1 MMKKLINRMSLF
13 AILFLLIQEY
23 ASGKTGPGGYEIPRI
38 ELKGVNFTVDPRIE
52 LFHTIEVLQGIPLVN
67 FIDLDYK
74 SKIQSHFEQYKNH
87 PVFKYLD
94 RNPMYGAV
102 FHTIDA
108 PITFLLQLTNEFE
121 WRKDIDFAVAIT
133 PQLDSLRMM
142 MKDFSEKANYPGFF
156 NSNTDLYNISL
167 ATLTYNLTKFDER
180 NRLLNYCGNESGA
193 SMQFNVVINFL
204 GWGNFGPRL
213 YKPGGVELYAIL
225 APEKSAIRVPTFDIG
240 ALYKLLWHEFAHSFA
255 NPAIEKYESQFEALN
270 YLWEPV
276 KESMKSQSYHSW
288 QSVIK
293 EHLTEA
299 IACRMAASKFG
310 EEAAELNYTRYQ
322 RGKNWMYLTP
332 LISSL
337 KVYEKSRD
345 AYPDINSF
353 MPRVIEALK
362 QVKQRDIEAWK
373 IEAEKI
379 REPNT
384 REMPTIGDIYN
395 KDSILFIVSSSERD
409 KKADI
414 KLKKYIAD
422 TKERIKSLRSA
433 RIVVDTIALKMDL
446 SKYNLSVWGT
456 PEGNLFLKKHM
467 DQVPILIR
475 EDEVIAENVYNGDG
489 YGVLIGWVN
498 PFNKQN
504 MMAIYT
510 GQNPSDVVDFNKI
523 MNGGGNYHIFKNFVT
538 LKQGVFKRSG
548 AVWLAK

>member
-1 MMKKLINRMSLF
+1 MRTRLIASLLPV
-13 AILFLLIQEY
+13 LFLLIHEP
-23 ASGKTGPGGYEIPRI
+23 ANGKTGYKIPRI
-38 ELKGVNFTVDPRIE
+38 ELKGVHFTVDPRIE

-74 SKIQSHFEQYKNH
+74 SKIQSRFEQYKDH
-87 PVFKYLD
+87 PVFEYL
-94 RNPMYGAV
+94 RRKPMYGAV
-102 FHTIDA
+102 FQTIDA

-121 WRKDIDFAVAIT
+121 WRKDIDFPVAIT
-133 PQLDSLRMM
+133 PQLDSLRIL
-142 MKDFSEKANYPGFF
+142 MKDFSEKANYPDFF

-167 ATLTYNLTKFDER
+167 ATLTYNLTNFDER

-213 YKPGGVELYAIL
+213 YKPGGVEMYAIL

-240 ALYKLLWHEFAHSFA
+240 ALYRLLWHEFAHSFA
-255 NPAIEKYESQFEALN
+255 NPAVEQYESQFEALN

-276 KESMKSQSYHSW
+276 KEPMKSQAYHSW

-293 EHLTEA
+293 EHLTES
-299 IACRMAASKFG
+299 IACRMAALKFG

-322 RGKNWMYLTP
+322 RGKNWMYLAP
-332 LISSL
+332 LISAL

-345 AYPDINSF
+345 KYPDINSF
-353 MPRVIEALK
+353 MPRIIEALK
-362 QVKQRDIEAWK
+362 QIQQSDIEAWK
-373 IEAEKI
+373 AAAEKI
-379 REPNT
+379 RQPDIKDI
-384 REMPTIGDIYN
+384 PAIGDIYD
-395 KDSILFIVSSSERD
+395 KDSILFIVSSNESDRQ
-409 KKADI
+409 ADAR
-414 KLKKYIAD
+414 LKKYIAD

-433 RIVVDTIALKMDL
+433 RIVADTAALKMDL

-467 DQVPILIR
+467 GQVPILVL
-475 EDEVIAENVYNGDG
+475 EDKVIAENVYNGNG

-498 PFNKQN
+498 PFNRQK

-510 GQNPSDVVDFNKI
+510 GQNPADVVDFNRI
-523 MNGGGNYHIFKNFVT
+523 MNGGGNYHIFKNFIT
-538 LKQGVFKRSG
+538 LKQGTFKRLG